1 MRATGD
7 WSESASIDRDRL
19 MSLVRAAIARLDVD
33 QARQEVE
40 RFVRD
45 KLSLELWS
53 TDFFA
58 SIIDRIETV

>member
-7 WSESASIDRDRL
+7 WTESASIDRDRL
-19 MSLVRAAIARLDVD
+19 MSLVRAAITSLDVD

-45 KLSLELWS
+45 KSSLELWS
-53 TDFFA
+53 TNFFA
-58 SIIDRIETV
+58 SIIDRIDTV